1 MAEREFILKQNVSD
15 IKRIIDSDGSGHPN
29 DKEEKIRSAGS
40 TFEGCLCLSIF
51 YSIFAVISVSKLD
64 QSIYSFK
71 TGIL

>member
-1 MAEREFILKQNVSD
+1 MAA
-15 IKRIIDSDGSGHPN
+15 GHPN
-29 DKEEKIRSAGS
+29 GKEEKIRSAGS

>member
-1 MAEREFILKQNVSD
+1 MKETKERSKKVKKEKVRGKVKNM
-15 IKRIIDSDGSGHPN
+15 
-29 DKEEKIRSAGS
+29 KEEKIRSAGS
-40 TFEGCLCLSIF
+40 IFEGCLCLSIF